1 MDKETTPRRRHTAL
15 RPEYLALG
23 YLAEG
28 PSPAHGYE
36 LYRRFQASLDS
47 VWHISESQF
56 YTILSRLEDRGLVRS
71 AEPEKGSGAQ
81 KHPLSLTPE
90 GEKAF
95 FAWLDE
101 PTASSPRL
109 LHLEFL
115 ARLYFTSH
123 IQPSRVPE
131 LIRAQSDV
139 LMADLSRLE
148 ASQLSGSTSSGP
160 AHVPQ
165 ADLPSAPPQA
175 PYGSLDSASIERCS
189 ADFRCRQLRAALAW
203 LEKTICQINR
213 QP

>member
-1 MDKETTPRRRHTAL
+1 MDTPTTPPRRRTAL

-56 YTILSRLEDRGLVRS
+56 YTLLGRLESQGLVRPE
-71 AEPEKGSGAQ
+71 EPEKGSGAQ

-115 ARLYFTSH
+115 ARLYFASH
-123 IQPSRVPE
+123 ITHSRVPE
-131 LIRAQSDV
+131 LIQAQSEV
-139 LMADLSRLE
+139 LVADLSRLE
-148 ASQLSGSTSSGP
+148 ASQASRS
-160 AHVPQ
+160 
-165 ADLPSAPPQA
+165 PSASQPTAPSQA
-175 PYGSLDSASIERCS
+175 PNRSLDSASIGRYS
-189 ADFRCRQLRAALAW
+189 SDFRCRQVRAALAW
-203 LEKTICQINR
+203 LRETVSQIDS
-213 QP
+213 

>member
-1 MDKETTPRRRHTAL
+1 MDTPTTAPRRRTAL

-56 YTILSRLEDRGLVRS
+56 YTLLGRLEGHGLVRPE
-71 AEPEKGSGAQ
+71 EPEKGSGAQ

-115 ARLYFTSH
+115 ARLYFASQ
-123 IQPSRVPE
+123 IAPSRVPE
-131 LIRAQSDV
+131 LIQTQSEV
-139 LMADLSRLE
+139 LMADLARLE
-148 ASQLSGSTSSGP
+148 ASQASRSPSGS
-160 AHVPQ
+160 Q
-165 ADLPSAPPQA
+165 PSAPSQA
-175 PYGSLDSASIERCS
+175 SHGSLDSASIGRYS
-189 ADFRCRQLRAALAW
+189 SDFRCRQLRAALAW
-203 LEKTICQINR
+203 LQETVSQIDS
-213 QP
+213 